1 MGTATQILGV
11 KSTCINWKPPLPVCL
26 LSTSTSEVSCVAG
39 VERVGNRDK
48 REWKRGDWETEYR
61 AFPPP
66 TSPSTF
72 CACQAGY
79 LSSANYLSRP
89 HNTYNTHIWYDIYLV
104 LNNISLSTHKEW
116 FDHIII
122 VIIII
127 HTPFNS
133 TVTTCNTSNRKKYA
147 MANIKAKL
155 KPSSVDFV
163 VCQVTLMK
171 FWNFWV

>member
-1 MGTATQILGV
+1 M
-11 KSTCINWKPPLPVCL
+11 CINWKPPLPVCL

-39 VERVGNRDK
+39 VERVIGDRET
-48 REWKRGDWETEYR
+48 REWKRGDWEIGR
-61 AFPPP
+61 LNFAPFSHPPLP
-66 TSPSTF
+66 QLFAPATQATS
-72 CACQAGY
+72 QARIT
-79 LSSANYLSRP
+79 LSRP

-127 HTPFNS
+127 IHTPFNS

-147 MANIKAKL
+147 MANSV
-155 KPSSVDFV
+155 KPN
-163 VCQVTLMK
+163 
-171 FWNFWV
+171 WNHRP